1 MATSSQNFD
10 LPRTAP
16 NNDRHR
22 NTSGESYAQPVYSI
36 VPLDR
41 SALENLV
48 DQLNAAE
55 DVRPG
60 TCKLAPEPDFAN
72 RPLRDVY
79 NYHLQLRDQDH
90 SIHPLYFIV
99 AADADFE
106 KDGVIVVHLHTGQDD
121 EEDRVDK
128 ARCSVDWAASWGIN
142 FDIGNMDWED
152 LKEQEE
158 EEWGDRAMSWTP
170 ASQQPVPPDTE
181 PPRFQYACFS
191 LVEKAINLP
200 QSLDPNWSSTP
211 VEHRRV
217 ILGGNYS
224 GEPDGRAKVAGVFPW
239 FCKSHPETHRRVVIL
254 ADKPDFEAD
263 GVLLLEFDWD
273 GDVDSYDDDS
283 INELNLGSKEIK
295 RVPASTAVAEL
306 DAYCR
311 ENNLPLAYSP

>member
-10 LPRTAP
+10 LPKIAP

-22 NTSGESYAQPVYSI
+22 NTSGESYTQAVYSI

-41 SALENLV
+41 STLENLV
-48 DQLNAAE
+48 DRLNAAE
-55 DVRPG
+55 DIEPG

-72 RPLRDVY
+72 RPLLDVY
-79 NYHLQLRDQDH
+79 NYHLQLRDRDH

-99 AADADFE
+99 AADADCE
-106 KDGVIVVHLHTGQDD
+106 KDGVIVVYLHTGQDD

-128 ARCSVDWAASWGIN
+128 ARSSIDWAASWGIN

-152 LKEQEE
+152 LKEEE
-158 EEWGDRAMSWTP
+158 ENEWGDRAMPWAP
-170 ASQQPVPPDTE
+170 VSQQPAPPATE

-191 LVEKAINLP
+191 LVEKALDLP
-200 QSLDPNWSSTP
+200 QKLDPNWFSTP

-224 GEPDGRAKVAGVFPW
+224 SNPDGKSEAVRRFPW
-239 FCKSHPETHRRVVIL
+239 FCKSHQETHRRAAIV
-254 ADKPDFEAD
+254 ADKPDFEID
-263 GVLLLEFDWD
+263 GVLLLEFEWD
-273 GDVDSYDDDS
+273 GDVDSYDDSS
-283 INELNLGSKEIK
+283 INNVTLEFKEVS
-295 RVPASTAVAEL
+295 RVPASMAVAEL

-311 ENNLPLAYSP
+311 TEGLPLAYSS